1 MFNFWLILGY
11 TDHFL
16 HYLHVYFV
24 WITWHYPVQ
33 VTWYNVKHVLEVTC
47 VFTVQNTVTWDVTCA
62 GQREGSLSE
71 GFQRAFKDTGA
82 SHVIWRHGLVV
93 GMWKCA
99 DMVGWSRGMSH
110 VQVSGWAPYQSAIR
124 GPSRGPCSSH
134 VIWRQGHVVGCWWS
148 GEMFGWSRGM
158 SRDRSGGSRDVT

>member
-62 GQREGSLSE
+62 GQQAGSLSE
-71 GFQRAFKDTGA
+71 GFQRAFKVPGA
-82 SHVIWRHGLVV
+82 SHVIWRHGHVV
-93 GMWKCA
+93 GIWKGA
-99 DMVGWSRGMSH
+99 GMIGQSRGMNVIGQVGH
-110 VQVSGWAPYQSAIR
+110 VTWRRSGDDHIWAPCGRLKIR
-124 GPSRGPCSSH
+124 VETISY
-134 VIWRQGHVVGCWWS
+134 
-148 GEMFGWSRGM
+148 
-158 SRDRSGGSRDVT
+158 TT